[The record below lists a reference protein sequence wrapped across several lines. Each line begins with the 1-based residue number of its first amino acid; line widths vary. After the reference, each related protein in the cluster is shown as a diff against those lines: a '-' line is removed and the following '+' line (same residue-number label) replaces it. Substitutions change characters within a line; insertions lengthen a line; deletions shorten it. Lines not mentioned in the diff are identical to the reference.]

1 MIPKSRKE
9 FRSFAYFVGEKV
21 YPEFDDGCSASY
33 LQVIDESAIKL
44 GTNTMKIVAIIVISM
59 AIYLTFP
66 VVTYIRSKELHL
78 PIPILVPFTDL
89 ETKNGII
96 INLSN
101 QSSIA
106 IMLIVGNIGIEMIT
120 CMMKNSVWAIT
131 VAICHTMKEITEMA
145 EKRES
150 NPDST
155 TDSNPGLSSGS
166 TDLEI
171 DYYMRN
177 FSIQVSDLNR

>member
-21 YPEFDDGCSASY
+21 YPDFDAKCSASY
-33 LQVIDESAIKL
+33 VKVIDESAIKL
-44 GTNTMKIVAIIVISM
+44 GTSTIKTVTIIVVSM
-59 AIYLTFP
+59 IIYLIFP
-66 VVTYIRSKELHL
+66 VVAYIQSKELHL

-131 VAICHTMKEITEMA
+131 VAICHTMKEITEMT

-150 NPDST
+150 NPE
-155 TDSNPGLSSGS
+155 SNPASSS
-166 TDLEI
+166 DYEI

-177 FSIQVSDLNR
+177 FSIQVSDLDR